1 MLARLFGSHSTEK
14 TVIEIPKLSVPLR
27 SLCPCVDNGIDLTG
41 VQFQHRD
48 AEDTE
53 AQRSLLKR
61 QPPHSKSLHR
71 FLFEQ
76 FRCVFGDAARHRV
89 DC

>member
-1 MLARLFGSHSTEK
+1 MLAGLFGSHSTEK
-14 TVIEIPKLSVPLR
+14 TVIEIPKLSVPLC
-27 SLCPCVDNGIDLTG
+27 SLCLCVDNSLDLIG

-61 QPPHSKSLHR
+61 QAPHSKVTAR
-71 FLFEQ
+71 IFLPAD
-76 FRCVFGDAARHRV
+76 RSYVR
-89 DC
+89 